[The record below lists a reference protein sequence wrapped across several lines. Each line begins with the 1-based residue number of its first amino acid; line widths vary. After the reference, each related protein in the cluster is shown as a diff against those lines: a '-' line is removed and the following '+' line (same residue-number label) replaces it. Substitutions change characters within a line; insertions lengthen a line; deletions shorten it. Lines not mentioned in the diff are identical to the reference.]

1 MAFEA
6 ALPDLLP
13 GMLPRPMQSCEQPG
27 ATGGH
32 GVGWSEIPRYAF
44 DLPEGWSETPV
55 SIADLGGTEVSSG
68 ARAMLPSHVSGH
80 RSPTSFFGCLCA
92 QSVREGPNSPPSSA
106 ECCKH
111 SCCVTADA
119 RMPPVAPQPR

>member
-13 GMLPRPMQSCEQPG
+13 PMQSCEQPG

-55 SIADLGGTEVSSG
+55 SIADLGGTEVSCG
-68 ARAMLPSHVSGH
+68 A
-80 RSPTSFFGCLCA
+80 CA
-92 QSVREGPNSPPSSA
+92 VLSSQVLGT
-106 ECCKH
+106 EPHTTLWVLMC
-111 SCCVTADA
+111 S
-119 RMPPVAPQPR
+119 